1 MIHRASL
8 RTRLMVGLL
17 GAMLVVAPITMVG
30 VYQDAH
36 HELDELFDAQ
46 LEQQARIHLAM
57 DHPITHPPPAPL
69 HPYTRKVV
77 VRHLWRG
84 STGPVA
90 WDSDPQPLAQITDQ
104 PVGFG
109 TLHDEGGSWRYV
121 GLWDTAHQHYVLLLQ
136 EHAIREELAS
146 DIALRVSLQ
155 SLILLP
161 LLALFIFVLT
171 TLSLRPLRQLI
182 RALNH
187 PDPLRV
193 SLPPSTNL
201 PAELAVVVEAFERLL
216 TRFRSLVERERHF
229 SAIAAH
235 ELRTPLAGLSAQLQ
249 LLKENH
255 PDAAEDLDKAH
266 QSTQHLHRLIERLLL
281 LARLE
286 RQQIVLQKTRLD
298 LHALLLEIAAQVQ
311 DRWLEREIHWDIPQ
325 EGDDD
330 WWIEGDRLLLQV
342 MLHNLLDN
350 ACKHGPPKLHIALH
364 IQRTAQQDKA
374 LIIEDNG
381 PGIPEERMPPLL
393 QRFGRGDS
401 DRAGLGLG
409 LALARE
415 IALLH
420 GGTLHLGRAPHLGG
434 LKVVFSL
441 PCPDRQ
447 G

>member
-57 DHPITHPPPAPL
+57 DHPISQQPPTPL

-77 VRHLWRG
+77 VRHLWLNPA
-84 STGPVA
+84 GPQV
-90 WDSDPQPLAQITDQ
+90 WDSNPQPLARITDQ

-109 TLHDEGGSWRYV
+109 TLHDEGDSWRYV

-136 EHAIREELAS
+136 DHAIREELAS

-161 LLALFIFVLT
+161 LLALFIFILT

-193 SLPPSTNL
+193 NLPPSTNL
-201 PAELAVVVEAFERLL
+201 PAELAVVVDAFERLL

-255 PDAAEDLDKAH
+255 PAAAEDLDKAH
-266 QSTQHLHRLIERLLL
+266 QSTQQLHRLIERLLL

-286 RQQIVLQKTRLD
+286 RQQIVLQKIRLD
-298 LHALLLEIAAQVQ
+298 LHALLLEIAAQIQ
-311 DRWLEREIHWDIPQ
+311 DRWPEREILWDMPQ

-342 MLHNLLDN
+342 MLYNLLDN
-350 ACKHGPPKLHIALH
+350 ACKHGPNELHIALRMH
-364 IQRTAQQDKA
+364 HTPQHMT

-381 PGIPEERMPPLL
+381 PGIPEERIPPLL

-401 DRAGLGLG
+401 VKAGLGLG

-420 GGTLHLGRAPHLGG
+420 GGSLHLGRAENLGG
-434 LKVVFSL
+434 LRITLRL
-441 PCPDRQ
+441 PTAAS
-447 G
+447 

>member
-57 DHPITHPPPAPL
+57 EHPITQPPPEPL

-77 VRHLWRG
+77 VRHIWQGPTG
-84 STGPVA
+84 SML
-90 WDSDPQPLAQITDQ
+90 WDSDPHPLDQIHDL
-104 PVGFG
+104 PIGFG
-109 TLHDEGGSWRYV
+109 TLDEGGDSWRYI
-121 GLWDTAHQHYVLLLQ
+121 GLWDTSHQHYVLLLQ
-136 EHAIREELAS
+136 AHSIREELAS

-182 RALNH
+182 QALND

-266 QSTQHLHRLIERLLL
+266 QSTQHLHHLIEHLLL

-286 RQQIVLQKTRLD
+286 RQQIVLKKTRLD
-298 LHALLLEIAAQVQ
+298 LHTLLLEIAAQIQ
-311 DRWLEREIHWDIPQ
+311 DRWLEREILWDMPQ

-350 ACKHGPPKLHIALH
+350 ACKHGPPELHIALH
-364 IQRTAQQDKA
+364 IQRTAQQGKA

-381 PGIPEERMPPLL
+381 PGIPEERIPMLL

-420 GGTLHLGRAPHLGG
+420 GGSLHLGRAENLGG
-434 LKVVFSL
+434 LRITLRL
-441 PCPDRQ
+441 PTAAS
-447 G
+447 